1 MEIKLTIEATGLE
14 RAMVLLAEAIGYHT
28 VTQEKKSGCGCGCKG
43 VNENVTPA
51 AKPEPTFI
59 QEIPADE
66 PTIPNAPL
74 ATQPVLAG
82 IVPPAIPVVPTTAP
96 TFSLEQLAVAGT
108 QLMDAGHQDKLLSLL
123 SAFGVSALTQLGKDQ
138 YGAFAT
144 QLRALGAKI

>member
-28 VTQEKKSGCGCGCKG
+28 VTQEKKSGCGCKG
-43 VNENVTPA
+43 VNETVTPV

-59 QEIPADE
+59 QEIPPDE
-66 PTIPNAPL
+66 LAVPNAPL

-82 IVPPAIPVVPTTAP
+82 ILPPTMPVVPTAAP